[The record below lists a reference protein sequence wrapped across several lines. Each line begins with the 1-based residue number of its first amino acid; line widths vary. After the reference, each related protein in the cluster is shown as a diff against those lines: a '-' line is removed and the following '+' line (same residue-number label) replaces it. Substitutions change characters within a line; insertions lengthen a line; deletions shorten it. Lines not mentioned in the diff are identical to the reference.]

1 MKLKTPEFYR
11 SILLN
16 ILLGNTPEAPSEAD
30 NFDQADF
37 MDMAEK
43 NVCSVR
49 AFEWLEKTVGDVKP
63 ELRKKIDD
71 ERVRIA
77 RTLELIEDIDKAL
90 SDEGIGRMFPKAMQ
104 HYPDMGH
111 DIDILV
117 ADNSRRSDRAV
128 AAAARGMKPAAGSIP
143 NYVAGKTSYEI
154 PGFSTSIEIHH
165 ARLGMFGEYSD
176 LASEMFA
183 RGIPAGG
190 GRNFKIPCAEDAL
203 ILCVIQRMYAH
214 FCVRVSDAVNFIL
227 ISSSPKT
234 DMRYVF
240 STAKRYGIIHGLSMF
255 ARLAAQLA
263 PKALGAEKHSY
274 NRQGE
279 YAATAGS
286 LRPGKNHYNVS
297 ITAAVILVIE
307 KMFSDLIARRWSS
320 FFRLCFA
327 PLAFLS
333 VVLRKLGLK
342 FSA

>member
-11 SILLN
+11 GILLN

-30 NFDQADF
+30 NFDHADF

-43 NVCSVR
+43 NVCSIR
-49 AFEWLEKTVGDVKP
+49 SFEWLEKIGGDVKP

-71 ERVRIA
+71 ERGRIA
-77 RTLELIEDIDKAL
+77 RTMELIEDIDKAL
-90 SDEGIGRMFPKAMQ
+90 SHEGIACMFPKAMQ

-117 ADNSRRSDRAV
+117 ADESRRSDRAV
-128 AAAARGMKPAAGSIP
+128 SAVVHAMKPAAGSIP

-176 LASEMFA
+176 LASAMFA

-190 GRNFKIPCAEDAL
+190 GHNFKIPRAEDAL

-214 FCVRVSDAVNFIL
+214 FCVRVTDAANFIL

-234 DMRYVF
+234 DMRHVF

-255 ARLAAQLA
+255 GRLAAQLA
-263 PKALGAEKHSY
+263 ARARSAEKHSGGP
-274 NRQGE
+274 QVK
-279 YAATAGS
+279 YAATPHS
-286 LRPGKNHYNVS
+286 LRSGKKHYNVS
-297 ITAAVILVIE
+297 ITAAVILIVE
-307 KMFSDLIARRWSS
+307 KMFSDILARRWDS

-327 PLAFLS
+327 PPAFLTAI
-333 VVLRKLGLK
+333 LRKLGRK
-342 FSA
+342 FSL